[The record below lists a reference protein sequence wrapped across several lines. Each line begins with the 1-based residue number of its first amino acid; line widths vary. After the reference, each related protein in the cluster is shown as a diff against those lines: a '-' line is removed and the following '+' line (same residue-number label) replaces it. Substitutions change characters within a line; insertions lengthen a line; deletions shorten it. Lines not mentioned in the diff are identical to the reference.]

1 MSERLRL
8 NISPTIKQQILSELS
23 NDDIVVA
30 DIARKYNVPVKNL
43 YAWRSLEKKKAQKED
58 VSMVGVDLEQ
68 TDIFW
73 G

>member
-1 MSERLRL
+1 MSDRPRL